1 VGAFG
6 VGAYTMFSICEEP
19 LVVSGKRGEEEAMAF
34 FWKGDGLWTK
44 TGKAPPG
51 IVNISATLSNEKDEN
66 NWTSFILP
74 SRDPYP
80 LPDLVEFG
88 QFLTAALTFTQC
100 LANIKVY
107 VNQTLQLDINKTI
120 LESHTIAT
128 PKASSWWKNDG
139 ALISSSTGMFV
150 LGKGSD
156 LTQTSVQMTVSLRK
170 DVSNP
175 DSAMETSTV
184 RARYASAM
192 VKTKIP
198 PDVEKRIIRVTKKN
212 PPKELTVQIFL
223 DAANHDE
230 DDESLTIKRNTKFN
244 LNKLAN
250 IGTKQSMASKI
261 TDSFSPTP
269 GSGRIFIGFRTSQ
282 TTGFGVHLAA
292 PLMPTVEREA
302 IDFVDPAL
310 REFNSSLLEVAGILM
325 RLALEHE
332 MNRIGMLWEENAE
345 ERKQWEISR
354 EEEKRKQKEKDESN
368 TKSGG
373 NAATACSG
381 AKDTDNDNDSIAGSL
396 FGFASYMAR
405 GFKSTVVEAIKT
417 VPEILGEDDE
427 TTELLNP
434 RDDRPL
440 SMEERDAIVLMKAFC
455 ARPSTPD
462 DLVGQYLAKGFSRCL
477 PSQTPPV
484 LTMDGVVRGKDA
496 RLCHHGLEAFGVPNV
511 VRRVVHENA
520 KEYHS
525 MVAGCPRLNINDLI
539 MSLREQV
546 LEEAMLIRL
555 LKWWP
560 KFCRIDNGVERFGI
574 RLKEAVRYQ
583 TNSENASPKKQT
595 EKEEEPEVVQVNR
608 LESIL
613 YYTDRKFPDG
623 LPLPE
628 TTFSPS
634 LQKRIGQRTL
644 ENNFYRDWWSVLPFE
659 IWTSFIVYHS
669 CMTKGLYP
677 ENTIRRMSIV
687 AISKHF
693 DSLERK
699 GRYLELLAP
708 IKDSPFLPCDTDG
721 TDSNTTTALKCPS
734 ELYLASSDLSAF
746 EGCGDFH
753 KVAKSLTKEGVSEE
767 FLLAMGVRKTISMD
781 FLFGHLDTLKW
792 NENPKPLI
800 NYLLNADLS
809 RQDLLKLRST
819 CYLPAENDRSSLY
832 APSDLY
838 LKNDELKIFPFV
850 KFLQWNSSEGM
861 PSAHREFL
869 IKLGLR
875 VDPPLSSI
883 MTFME
888 RESSKTAEARDH
900 ETHGAALRYLTS
912 RLGPSG
918 LYESDFKH
926 YRHFKFLPCIRQDLE
941 TGEVVNEMQSPS
953 ACYYNPSCL
962 VMGFSVLDPT
972 LDQIQIANRT
982 KCEKDPPTQILLKRL
997 MQLVSISQ
1005 AKIQYLENKAGN
1017 ISDERKKL
1025 NSTIL
1030 TLFEQA
1036 FLYLST
1042 RASDFDTRSVSAM
1055 SKIPFIPCKTRGQL
1069 VFYLPS
1075 QVFFK
1080 KSSSTSENGDTSL
1093 AESLFQEIEYN
1104 AFLSIAG
1111 VKLEPSLT
1119 ELFELMLKKPDE
1131 VLDCLGE
1138 PKYKQLLRKIAADP
1152 PFKHVSK
1159 DIRTCPFLLGYLVM
1173 DEELESDG
1181 KTSATE
1187 QKAQFV
1193 LARAED
1199 IFIVDNSFLRRQF
1212 SMLVSPMEQ
1221 QLEEFYNLIGSK
1233 YVSQVVKKEFQ
1244 VEGRAQRNTPLSISF
1259 AERIEERAPLLL
1271 SSSISSRPLISN
1283 ASKVLNKQYLE
1294 IVQVDDIKAKYSFG
1308 RNSKL
1313 LNVTCCS
1320 KKSGQNMVLCITENF
1335 DWFDVGTAIGAL
1347 ILERCQLEDA
1357 FFLSSLLEASLDTLR
1372 SRGFPVDRI
1381 LRPVAPPPPP
1391 PPPPPRPQPPK
1402 PQPVEAKPN
1411 HSISSNTSS
1420 MNGSTEP
1427 VKPNSTNQSK
1437 QSGQREGDENGGA
1450 GFEQIL
1456 SQMFPH
1462 FPPDAIREL
1471 LGPNPSKDKA
1481 REVANQLAS
1490 GNFQNETQN
1499 NIGIE
1504 AAGGDQNGSPKPQKD
1519 IESTHNPKKEEMK
1532 APKKKPSSSFMGKM
1546 LGSFRHQSHSAKPP
1560 SSENT
1565 RVIHQHAGHAHNSGP
1580 DSNKPSSPANDAA
1593 HQKSLESILQ
1603 QSIESSRSVGG
1614 AGVSSPETILKSLP
1628 QGMELGSDG
1637 CEVIPSQHIH
1647 PFVGPYGTR
1656 KSRNGIRVFTAAQD
1670 TSSLVAP
1677 QFLSDNFDAVDQF
1690 ADILENLCLVY
1701 RLNTSTVA
1709 VYYDPS
1715 GNTIAFNSNKS
1726 LYFNLRFFCAL
1737 HRRNVDSACYSYWFT
1752 VMAHEL
1758 AHNLCTAHNKEHGKY
1773 TESFVMLYLP
1783 GLAKLLS
1790 TKGMQ

>member
-1 VGAFG
+1 IGASTESSDN
-6 VGAYTMFSICEEP
+6 GA
-19 LVVSGKRGEEEAMAF
+19 
-34 FWKGDGLWTK
+34 
-44 TGKAPPG
+44 
-51 IVNISATLSNEKDEN
+51 N
-66 NWTSFILP
+66 
-74 SRDPYP
+74 
-80 LPDLVEFG
+80 
-88 QFLTAALTFTQC
+88 
-100 LANIKVY
+100 
-107 VNQTLQLDINKTI
+107 
-120 LESHTIAT
+120 
-128 PKASSWWKNDG
+128 
-139 ALISSSTGMFV
+139 
-150 LGKGSD
+150 GS
-156 LTQTSVQMTVSLRK
+156 
-170 DVSNP
+170 
-175 DSAMETSTV
+175 
-184 RARYASAM
+184 
-192 VKTKIP
+192 
-198 PDVEKRIIRVTKKN
+198 
-212 PPKELTVQIFL
+212 
-223 DAANHDE
+223 
-230 DDESLTIKRNTKFN
+230 
-244 LNKLAN
+244 
-250 IGTKQSMASKI
+250 
-261 TDSFSPTP
+261 
-269 GSGRIFIGFRTSQ
+269 
-282 TTGFGVHLAA
+282 
-292 PLMPTVEREA
+292 
-302 IDFVDPAL
+302 
-310 REFNSSLLEVAGILM
+310 
-325 RLALEHE
+325 
-332 MNRIGMLWEENAE
+332 
-345 ERKQWEISR
+345 
-354 EEEKRKQKEKDESN
+354 
-368 TKSGG
+368 
-373 NAATACSG
+373 
-381 AKDTDNDNDSIAGSL
+381 DNDNNSIAGSL

-417 VPEILGEDDE
+417 VPDILGEDDE

-462 DLVGQYLAKGFSRCL
+462 DLVGQFLARGFSRCL
-477 PSQTPPV
+477 PSQSPPV
-484 LTMDGVVRGKDA
+484 LTRDGVVRGKDA

-525 MVAGCPRLNINDLI
+525 VVAGCPQLNINDLI
-539 MSLREQV
+539 LSLREQV
-546 LEEAMLIRL
+546 LEEATFVRL

-560 KFCRIDNGVERFGI
+560 KFCRIDNGVERFGV
-574 RLKEAVRYQ
+574 RLKEVVRYL
-583 TNSENASPKKQT
+583 TNVENDNPKKET
-595 EKEEEPEVVQVNR
+595 EKDDDPEVVQVQR

-628 TTFSPS
+628 TTLPPY
-634 LQKRIGQRTL
+634 LQKLIGQRTL
-644 ENNFYRDWWSVLPFE
+644 ENNFYRDWWSALPFE

-669 CMTKGLYP
+669 CMTKGLQS
-677 ENTIRRMSIV
+677 EDKIRRMSLV

-708 IKDSPFLPCDTDG
+708 IKDSPFLPCDVDG
-721 TDSNTTTALKCPS
+721 TGGKTTNHTLKCPA

-753 KVAKSLTKEGVSEE
+753 KVDESVTREGVSEG
-767 FLLAMGVRKTISMD
+767 FLLAIGVRKTISMD

-809 RQDLLKLRST
+809 RHDLSKLRST

-861 PSAHREFL
+861 PSAHRDFL

-888 RESSKTAEARDH
+888 RESSKSEEERDN
-900 ETHGAALRYLTS
+900 ESHGAALQYLTG
-912 RLGPSG
+912 RLGPNG
-918 LYESDFKH
+918 LYENDFH
-926 YRHFKFLPCIRQDLE
+926 YYRNVKFLPCIRQNLE
-941 TGEVVNEMQSPS
+941 MGEVVNEMQSPS

-962 VMGFSVLDPT
+962 VMGFSVLDPK

-982 KCEKDPPTQILLKRL
+982 KCEKDPSIQILLKRL
-997 MQLVSISQ
+997 IQLVNISQ
-1005 AKIQYLENKAGN
+1005 AKIQHLEKKAGD
-1017 ISDERKKL
+1017 ISDEREKL
-1025 NSTIL
+1025 NTTIS
-1030 TLFEQA
+1030 TLFEQV

-1042 RASDFDTRSVSAM
+1042 RASDFDKRSVSVL
-1055 SKIPFIPCKTRGQL
+1055 SKTPFIPCETRGRL

-1080 KSSSTSENGDTSL
+1080 KSSSTSEDNDISL

-1111 VKLEPSLT
+1111 VKLEPSLS
-1119 ELFELMLKKPDE
+1119 EFFELMLKKPDE

-1152 PFKHVSK
+1152 PFKQVSK
-1159 DIRTCPFLLGYLVM
+1159 EIQTCSFLLGYLVM
-1173 DEELESDG
+1173 DEELESDE
-1181 KTSATE
+1181 KTPATV

-1221 QLEEFYNLIGSK
+1221 QLEEFYNRLGSK

-1244 VEGRAQRNTPLSISF
+1244 VQGRALRNTPLSISF

-1271 SSSISSRPLISN
+1271 SSSISSRPLIPN

-1294 IVQVDDIKAKYSFG
+1294 IVQVDDIKAKYSFE
-1308 RNSKL
+1308 RSSKL

-1320 KKSGQNMVLCITENF
+1320 KKLGQNMVLCITENF
-1335 DWFDVGTAIGAL
+1335 DWFDVGSAIGAL
-1347 ILERCQLEDA
+1347 ILQRCQLEDA

-1391 PPPPPRPQPPK
+1391 PPPPPPQPPK
-1402 PQPVEAKPN
+1402 PQRVEAMPN
-1411 HSISSNTSS
+1411 HPTSSNSIT
-1420 MNGSTEP
+1420 MNGSTQSM
-1427 VKPNSTNQSK
+1427 KPGVTNQSEQARQ
-1437 QSGQREGDENGGA
+1437 QSREENEGD

-1462 FPPDAIREL
+1462 FPPDAIKEL

-1490 GNFQNETQN
+1490 GAFQNEAQNKIATEAAKGGKNGINPMPQEEIGQTQN
-1499 NIGIE
+1499 S
-1504 AAGGDQNGSPKPQKD
+1504 Q
-1519 IESTHNPKKEEMK
+1519 KEEIK
-1532 APKKKPSSSFMGKM
+1532 AAKKKPSSSFMGKM

-1560 SSENT
+1560 PSENK
-1565 RVIHQHAGHAHNSGP
+1565 RVIHQHAGHAHNNGS
-1580 DSNKPSSPANDAA
+1580 DNNKPSSPENDAA
-1593 HQKSLESILQ
+1593 HQKSLEQILQ

-1614 AGVSSPETILKSLP
+1614 SGISSPETILKSLP
-1628 QGMELGSDG
+1628 QGIELGSDG
-1637 CEVIPSQHIH
+1637 CEVIPSQYIH

-1656 KSRNGIRVFTAAQD
+1656 KSLNGIRVFAAAQD
-1670 TSSLVAP
+1670 ASSQVAT
-1677 QFLSDNFDAVDQF
+1677 QFLSENFDAVDLF

-1709 VYYDPS
+1709 VYYDPT

-1783 GLAKLLS
+1783 GLTKLLS
-1790 TKGMQ
+1790 TKGIP